1 MAKETNHRRKC
12 KVARVAE
19 ELDFD
24 KLAKELKRNN
34 KFKPKYDSNKNK
46 NNGKNYKKNDNK
58 QKDFKNKNQ
67 NSNKNKK
74 YPKKDK

>member
-12 KVARVAE
+12 KVAKVAE

-46 NNGKNYKKNDNK
+46 NNGKNYISIIIFGKKGIY
-58 QKDFKNKNQ
+58 
-67 NSNKNKK
+67 
-74 YPKKDK
+74 YPFISIEFENIEII